1 MTDGTKPMEI
11 ELKLVLPGPEAESA
25 VIAHIR
31 EHGYRVKE
39 LDPVRNVDLYLDTF
53 DWSLMKNKLSL
64 RYRISNEQA
73 MYTLKSL
80 GAFEEGIAK
89 RMETEVPL
97 DGLVDAPAEVPVKR
111 IRKLI
116 DGLIFPRKLLEHI
129 QISTDRRRYQVLSSE
144 GTEIELAFDTS
155 SFSLRGLHQKRRAQ
169 KLYEM
174 EAEIHHGSVTA
185 LESLAS
191 SLSATFGYSPS
202 AASKFEVAFK
212 WFKVALPSKRM
223 SEKLRVRLEDR
234 LDLAVRKFLTYQFQR
249 FREQLPGV
257 RQDIDTEFV
266 HQARV
271 ATRRMRSALRL
282 FREAIPQT
290 AVIYLGEE
298 LKWLGA
304 KFGAV
309 RDLDVFL
316 LNLSRFKPQIRFF
329 PSNKKKA
336 FENWI
341 EKHRRSPLKALQEA
355 LESSRYKAFE
365 RRFIQFLERPL
376 PARPR
381 VPLAMKPVREVA
393 PLVTTEK
400 FEAAIQQGHK
410 VLAKPKLKQFHALRI
425 QMKRLRYAVEF
436 MAPAYEGA
444 LTPFI
449 ERTVEIQDCLG
460 ELQDTVFTRGFIEF
474 LLDEWKGKLVEP
486 DLLFILGEIYQL
498 QTEIA
503 GDRRER
509 FSKIWERFSSEET
522 VNLLKETLLPQ
533 PKPLKLPDS
542 LSSG

>member
-1 MTDGTKPMEI
+1 MEI

-25 VIAHIR
+25 VVAYIR
-31 EHGYRVKE
+31 EHGYQVKE
-39 LDPVRNVDLYLDTF
+39 LDPVRNTDLYLDTF

-64 RYRISNEQA
+64 RYRISNGQA

-185 LESLAS
+185 LESLAP

-202 AASKFEVAFK
+202 AASKFEAAFK
-212 WFKVALPSKRM
+212 RLKLALPSKRM

-282 FREAIPQT
+282 SREAIPQS
-290 AVIYLGEE
+290 AVSYLGEE

-316 LNLSRFKPQIRFF
+316 LNLSRFKPQIKFF

-355 LESSRYKAFE
+355 LESSRYRAFE
-365 RRFIQFLERPL
+365 RRFMQFLERPL

-381 VPLAMKPVREVA
+381 APLAVKPVREVA
-393 PLVTTEK
+393 PLVITEK
-400 FEAAIQQGHK
+400 FEAAVQQGHK
-410 VLAKPKLKQFHALRI
+410 VFAKPKLKQFHALRI

-460 ELQDTVFTRGFIEF
+460 ELQDTVFTREFIEF
-474 LLDEWKGKLVEP
+474 LLEEWKGKLVEP